1 MVQAAPTEETLS
13 APSPPPATPE
23 RLPGGSPHAP
33 PASEPPAKGAVGEPS
48 TSERLPE
55 ETVGGSPVPSPSRLT
70 RALVVVRTPPREVP
84 EASVL
89 VGTSADQG
97 EFEFIDE
104 QEEDAGMAEFKELV
118 SVTRARL
125 FILSF

>member
-1 MVQAAPTEETLS
+1 M
-13 APSPPPATPE
+13 
-23 RLPGGSPHAP
+23 
-33 PASEPPAKGAVGEPS
+33 
-48 TSERLPE
+48 
-55 ETVGGSPVPSPSRLT
+55 PSPSRLT

-104 QEEDAGMAEFKELV
+104 QEEDAEMAEFKELV
-118 SVTRARL
+118 SVSPAHL

>member
-1 MVQAAPTEETLS
+1 M
-13 APSPPPATPE
+13 
-23 RLPGGSPHAP
+23 
-33 PASEPPAKGAVGEPS
+33 
-48 TSERLPE
+48 
-55 ETVGGSPVPSPSRLT
+55 
-70 RALVVVRTPPREVP
+70 VVVRPPPREVP

-104 QEEDAGMAEFKELV
+104 QEEDAEMVEFKELV
-118 SVTRARL
+118 SVSPARL